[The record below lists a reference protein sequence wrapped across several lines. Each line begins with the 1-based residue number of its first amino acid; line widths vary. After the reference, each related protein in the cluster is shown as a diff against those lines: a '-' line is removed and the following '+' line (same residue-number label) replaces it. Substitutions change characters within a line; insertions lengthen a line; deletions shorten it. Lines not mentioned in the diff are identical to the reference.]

1 MKVGIVSLGCAKN
14 RVDSENIAYLF
25 NSNDVDIVSDIEEA
39 DIILVNTCG
48 FITSSKQESIDTIF
62 EMTQYNKILIVTGC
76 LVERYKEELIKEIPE
91 VDLFVSIKDYPK
103 FPLLLNEVI
112 KNKSFKGK
120 IDPNLRIVSTPF
132 YTAYLKI
139 SEGCNNRCTYCA
151 IPLIRG
157 GFRSFKKEDLINQ
170 AKELASNGVKELVV
184 ISQDTTRYGE
194 DLKNTSIVDLLKE
207 LLKIEEFDYIRL
219 LYLYPDEISDELID
233 LIGKEERLTPYFD
246 IPIQHASSSI
256 LESMHRRGDEK
267 FLRELFI
274 KIRKRVPNAILRTTL
289 IVGFAGESEDDFN
302 ILCDFIKEIRFDH
315 LGAFTY
321 SPEEGT
327 IGADL
332 PNQIDEDVKISRY
345 EKIMEI
351 QREIS
356 FENNKRRINQTSKGL
371 VVGYDE
377 ERHAY
382 LLRSGYNAP
391 DDIDGNIYG
400 YCEEELSLG
409 DKVSFVIV
417 DADEYDLY
425 AKIIN
430 I

>member
-1 MKVGIVSLGCAKN
+1 MEIMKRALAIMMTVALM
-14 RVDSENIAYLF
+14 
-25 NSNDVDIVSDIEEA
+25 
-39 DIILVNTCG
+39 
-48 FITSSKQESIDTIF
+48 ITSVPAAFVTEAHAAENTDTRVADAS
-62 EMTQYNKILIVTGC
+62 T
-76 LVERYKEELIKEIPE
+76 LVGWKE
-91 VDLFVSIKDYPK
+91 F
-103 FPLLLNEVI
+103 F
-112 KNKSFKGK
+112 
-120 IDPNLRIVSTPF
+120 
-132 YTAYLKI
+132 
-139 SEGCNNRCTYCA
+139 
-151 IPLIRG
+151 
-157 GFRSFKKEDLINQ
+157 
-170 AKELASNGVKELVV
+170 
-184 ISQDTTRYGE
+184 
-194 DLKNTSIVDLLKE
+194 
-207 LLKIEEFDYIRL
+207 
-219 LYLYPDEISDELID
+219 
-233 LIGKEERLTPYFD
+233 
-246 IPIQHASSSI
+246 
-256 LESMHRRGDEK
+256 
-267 FLRELFI
+267 
-274 KIRKRVPNAILRTTL
+274 
-289 IVGFAGESEDDFN
+289 GESEDDFN